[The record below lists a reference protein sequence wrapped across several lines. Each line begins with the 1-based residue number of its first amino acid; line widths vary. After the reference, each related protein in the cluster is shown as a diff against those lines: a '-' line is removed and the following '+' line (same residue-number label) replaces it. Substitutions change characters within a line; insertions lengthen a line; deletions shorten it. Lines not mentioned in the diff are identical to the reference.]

1 MHHLKVPQDRI
12 GALIGAGGE
21 TMRAIEDA
29 GGVRLNID
37 SQTGAVEVDPVD
49 DPVAGLTAMDVVK
62 AIGRGFPPTDAMQLF
77 DEELCTF
84 ELIDLTN
91 HTRNSNDLQRQKG
104 RVIGE
109 GGRTRELIEELSGA
123 VVVIRGSTVGIIGAP
138 EEVAI
143 VRHAVGMLLDGA
155 PHGAVYAYLE
165 RRHAERAHGAG
176 LGGL

>member
-1 MHHLKVPQDRI
+1 
-12 GALIGAGGE
+12 
-21 TMRAIEDA
+21 
-29 GGVRLNID
+29 
-37 SQTGAVEVDPVD
+37 
-49 DPVAGLTAMDVVK
+49 
-62 AIGRGFPPTDAMQLF
+62 MQLF

-84 ELIDLTN
+84 ELIDLTA

-123 VVVIRGSTVGIIGAP
+123 VVVIRGSTVGIIGGP